1 MPVYFCR
8 ISNEKGRIE
17 EFLRESAS
25 EETCLRELNEKNP
38 YVLSIREL
46 PPSSAGARPRRF
58 SRRLIQELT
67 ELMALTLSSG
77 LSLKDSLDVSQTVFT
92 RGEGNALVTLLRQR
106 LNKGSTFTEALESAG
121 TGFPPFYM
129 GMVRIGERIGS
140 LEQVTSR
147 LSKHLREEKVLRDR
161 FSSALIYPAIVL
173 GIAVSSAVF
182 IVAVLFP
189 RLREIF
195 NEMGSNAAGNM
206 ESLMGGLTTVFAV
219 LGVVAALALV
229 LVIGIVIARR
239 KGGGLAVRIDRLF
252 LGIPL
257 YSRFMMQRELMN
269 FSFAMEALTAA
280 GVGVE
285 EALTEGAGT
294 VSNRALQAELRS
306 VRERVLKGERLSA
319 AFAHSPLIPE
329 RVSRWMSIG
338 ERIGH
343 VEKVFGQ
350 LRGYYQQEVEKWIDR
365 LMALIEPAL
374 IVGLGILIMAFV
386 VFFII
391 PVFSLYGA
399 LM

>member
-285 EALTEGAGT
+285 EALTEEPARCPTAHCRLSCDPCANACSKENVSPLLSRTARSFRNASRDGCRSGSASATWRRCSDSFAGT
-294 VSNRALQAELRS
+294 T
-306 VRERVLKGERLSA
+306 
-319 AFAHSPLIPE
+319 
-329 RVSRWMSIG
+329 SRRWKNGSI
-338 ERIGH
+338 
-343 VEKVFGQ
+343 
-350 LRGYYQQEVEKWIDR
+350 
-365 LMALIEPAL
+365 A
-374 IVGLGILIMAFV
+374 
-386 VFFII
+386 
-391 PVFSLYGA
+391 
-399 LM
+399 

>member
-1 MPVYFCR
+1 MPVYLCR
-8 ISNEKGRIE
+8 VSNARGRIE
-17 EFLRESAS
+17 EFLREAAS
-25 EETCLRELNEKNP
+25 EESCLRELGGKNP
-38 YVLSIREL
+38 FVLSIREL
-46 PPSSAGARPRRF
+46 PPSSAGTRSRRF

-67 ELMALTLSSG
+67 ELIALTLSSG

-92 RGEGNALVTLLRQR
+92 RGEGNALVTMLQQK
-106 LNKGSTFTEALESAG
+106 LNRGSTFTEALESAG
-121 TGFPPFYM
+121 TGFPPFYT

-140 LEQVTSR
+140 LEQVTGR
-147 LSKHLREEKVLRDR
+147 LAKHLKEEKVLRDR
-161 FSSALIYPAIVL
+161 FTSALIYPAIVL
-173 GIAVSSAVF
+173 AVAVLSAVF

-189 RLREIF
+189 RLRDIF
-195 NEMGSNAAGNM
+195 NEMGSSAAGNV
-206 ESLMGGLTTVFAV
+206 ESVMSGLDTAFVV
-219 LGVVAALALV
+219 LGAAAALV
-229 LVIGIVIARR
+229 LLLAIVMVIARR
-239 KGGGLAVRIDRLF
+239 KGGVLAVRIDRFF

-257 YSRFMMQRELMN
+257 YSRFLMQRELMN

-294 VSNRALQAELRS
+294 VTNRALQEEVRS

-319 AFAHSPLIPE
+319 AFAHSPLLPE
-329 RVSRWMSIG
+329 RISRWMSIG

-374 IVGLGILIMAFV
+374 IVGLGVLIVAFV

-399 LM
+399 IM